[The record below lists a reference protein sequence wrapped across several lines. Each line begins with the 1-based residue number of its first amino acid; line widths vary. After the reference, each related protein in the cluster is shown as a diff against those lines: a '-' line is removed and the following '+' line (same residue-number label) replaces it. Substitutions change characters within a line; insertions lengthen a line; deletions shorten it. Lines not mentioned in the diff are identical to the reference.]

1 MTAPCK
7 NCGDREI
14 GCHSKC
20 EKYRTFREPLDKAA
34 IERNNLRK
42 VYEVYDKE
50 QVSRQ
55 QRNKLQ
61 QKQRR
66 KANG

>member
-20 EKYRTFREPLDKAA
+20 EKYKTFRKPLDKAA
-34 IERNNLRK
+34 TARNNLRK

-50 QVSRQ
+50 RVSREQ
-55 QRNKLQ
+55 KNKLQ
-61 QKQRR
+61 RKQRR
-66 KANG
+66 KAIG